1 VENKVV
7 NTQHLASDPDVWKLS
22 NEDVDDGT
30 ESNVVDKV
38 EKK

>member
-1 VENKVV
+1 MENKVGK
-7 NTQHLASDPDVWKLS
+7 TQRLASDPDVWRPGD
-22 NEDVDDGT
+22 EDVDDGT